1 MIKLMVLTTA
11 WLTALS
17 AAMQAAAQISLT
29 AEPPVGRHEVQG
41 VVVENEGKYQST
53 GYTPADLLFLLC
65 EPDEIP
71 GYTVVVREYR
81 GREIDGGTFAWMA
94 PFGHTYVWLNSGG
107 LSSSAKREELQ
118 CRVTRQWFPVERAQA
133 YLARQIGSF
142 IDLIGGGSIYVQVS
156 LYQKRASQNYEDF
169 QRGSAA
175 VFHRGTPSGIPLGTE
190 SWYSLGPKKSTLS
203 LCFVYDR
210 SFVRVMSHPD
220 PALGEAVA
228 QSILYRLL
236 IHPKGVVARG
246 ATPAVTLN
254 GKTVQSPY
262 LAALNGTVVAPV
274 SVLKPFGVKVEVS
287 RSVHSWH
294 VTLQRE
300 ERWITLEAFRREAR
314 TPDGMLKLERAVFPF
329 RGELVVPLR
338 QVAEALGLTVQAQ

>member
-17 AAMQAAAQISLT
+17 AAIMAAAQISLT

-71 GYTVVVREYR
+71 GYTVVIREYR
-81 GREIDGGTFAWMA
+81 GLDVDGGTFAWMA

-107 LSSSAKREELQ
+107 LSSSAKREELKCQ
-118 CRVTRQWFPVERAQA
+118 ITREWFPLERAQA

-142 IDLIGGGSIYVQVS
+142 IELSRGGSIIVDVELRLRRVS
-156 LYQKRASQNYEDF
+156 MNYKDF
-169 QRGSAA
+169 QRESAA
-175 VFHRGTPSGIPLGTE
+175 LFYRGTPSGIPLGTE
-190 SWYSLGPKKSTLS
+190 SWYSLSPKNSVS

-220 PALGEAVA
+220 PALGEALA

-236 IHPKGVVARG
+236 IHPKGVVARV
-246 ATPAVTLN
+246 ATPAVALN

-262 LAALNGTVVAPV
+262 LTALNGVVVAPV
-274 SVLKPFGVKVEVS
+274 SVLKPFGVTAKVS
-287 RSVHSWH
+287 RNVHFWH

>member
-71 GYTVVVREYR
+71 GYTVVIREYR
-81 GREIDGGTFAWMA
+81 GLDVDGGTFAWMA

-118 CRVTRQWFPVERAQA
+118 CRVTRQWFPLEHAQA

-142 IDLIGGGSIYVQVS
+142 IELSRGGSIYVQVS

-175 VFHRGTPSGIPLGTE
+175 LFYRGTPSGIPLGTE
-190 SWYSLGPKKSTLS
+190 SWYSLSPKNSVS

-210 SFVRVMSHPD
+210 SFVRVMSPD
-220 PALGEAVA
+220 IALGEALA

-236 IHPKGVVARG
+236 IHPKGVVARV
-246 ATPAVTLN
+246 ATPAVALN

-262 LAALNGTVVAPV
+262 LTALNGVVVAPV
-274 SVLKPFGVKVEVS
+274 SVLKPFGVTAKVS
-287 RSVHSWH
+287 RNVHFWH

-338 QVAEALGLTVQAQ
+338 QVAEALGLTVQVQ

>member
-1 MIKLMVLTTA
+1 MIKLMALTTA

-94 PFGHTYVWLNSGG
+94 PFGHTYVWLNVGG
-107 LSSSAKREELQ
+107 LFSSAKREELKCQ
-118 CRVTRQWFPVERAQA
+118 ITREWFPVERAQA

-142 IDLIGGGSIYVQVS
+142 IELSRGGSIIVDVELRLRRVS
-156 LYQKRASQNYEDF
+156 TNYKDF
-169 QRGSAA
+169 QRESAA
-175 VFHRGTPSGIPLGTE
+175 LFYRGTPSGIPLGTE
-190 SWYSLGPKKSTLS
+190 SWYSLSPKNSVS

-210 SFVRVMSHPD
+210 SFVRVMSTD
-220 PALGEAVA
+220 IALGEALA

-236 IHPKGVVARG
+236 IHPKGVVARV
-246 ATPAVTLN
+246 ATPAVALN

-262 LAALNGTVVAPV
+262 LTALNGVVVAPV
-274 SVLKPFGVKVEVS
+274 SVLKPFGVTAKVS
-287 RSVHSWH
+287 RNVHFWH

>member
-1 MIKLMVLTTA
+1 MMRLMALTTA

-17 AAMQAAAQISLT
+17 AVMQAAAQISLT

-71 GYTVVVREYR
+71 GYTVVIREYR
-81 GREIDGGTFAWMA
+81 GLDVDGGTFAWMA

-107 LSSSAKREELQ
+107 LSSSAKREELKCQ
-118 CRVTRQWFPVERAQA
+118 ITREWFPVERAQA

-142 IDLIGGGSIYVQVS
+142 IELSRGGSIIVDVELRLRRVS
-156 LYQKRASQNYEDF
+156 TNYKDF

-175 VFHRGTPSGIPLGTE
+175 LFYRGTPSGIPLGTE
-190 SWYSLGPKKSTLS
+190 SWYSLSPKNSVS

-210 SFVRVMSHPD
+210 SFVRVMSPD
-220 PALGEAVA
+220 IALGEALA

-236 IHPKGVVARG
+236 IHPKGVVARV
-246 ATPAVTLN
+246 ATPAVALN

-262 LAALNGTVVAPV
+262 LTALNGVVVAPV
-274 SVLKPFGVKVEVS
+274 SVLKPFGVTAKVS
-287 RSVHSWH
+287 RNVHFWH

>member
-1 MIKLMVLTTA
+1 MIRLMVLTTA

-17 AAMQAAAQISLT
+17 AVMQAAAQISLT
-29 AEPPVGRHEVQG
+29 AEPPVGKHEVQG
-41 VVVENEGKYQST
+41 VVVENDGKYQST

-81 GREIDGGTFAWMA
+81 GHEIDGGTFAWMA
-94 PFGHTYVWLNSGG
+94 PFGHTHVWLNVGG

-118 CRVTRQWFPVERAQA
+118 CRVTRRWFPLERAQA

-142 IDLIGGGSIYVQVS
+142 IGLIGGGSIYVQVS
-156 LYQKRASQNYEDF
+156 LYQKRASQNYEEF
-169 QRGSAA
+169 QRESAA
-175 VFHRGTPSGIPLGTE
+175 LFYRGTPSGIPLGTE

-236 IHPKGVVARG
+236 IHPKGVVARA

-254 GKTVQSPY
+254 GRTVQSAH
-262 LAALNGTVVAPV
+262 LTALNGTVVAPV

-287 RSVHSWH
+287 RSVHFWH
-294 VTLQRE
+294 VTLQRG
-300 ERWITLEAFRREAR
+300 ERWIALEAFRREAR
-314 TPDGMLKLERAVFPF
+314 TPDGTLKLERPVFPF
-329 RGELVVPLR
+329 KGELVVPLR

>member
-1 MIKLMVLTTA
+1 MMRLMALTTA

-118 CRVTRQWFPVERAQA
+118 CRVTRRWFPLEHAQA

-175 VFHRGTPSGIPLGTE
+175 LFYRGTPSGIPLGTE
-190 SWYSLGPKKSTLS
+190 SWYSLSPKNSVS

-210 SFVRVMSHPD
+210 SFVRVMSTD
-220 PALGEAVA
+220 IALGEALA

-236 IHPKGVVARG
+236 IHPKGVVARV
-246 ATPAVTLN
+246 ATPAVALN

-262 LAALNGTVVAPV
+262 LTALNGVVVAPV
-274 SVLKPFGVKVEVS
+274 SVLKPFGVTAKVS
-287 RSVHSWH
+287 RNVHFWH

-329 RGELVVPLR
+329 RGDLVVPLR

>member
-1 MIKLMVLTTA
+1 MMRLMVLTTA

-71 GYTVVVREYR
+71 GYTVVIREYR
-81 GREIDGGTFAWMA
+81 GLDVDGGTFAWMA
-94 PFGHTYVWLNSGG
+94 PFGHTYVWLNVGG

-118 CRVTRQWFPVERAQA
+118 CRVTRRWFPLEHAQA

-175 VFHRGTPSGIPLGTE
+175 LFYRGTPSGIPLGTE
-190 SWYSLGPKKSTLS
+190 SWYSLSPKNSVS

-210 SFVRVMSHPD
+210 SFVRVMSPD
-220 PALGEAVA
+220 IALGEALA

-236 IHPKGVVARG
+236 IHPKGVVARV
-246 ATPAVTLN
+246 ATPAVALN

-262 LAALNGTVVAPV
+262 LTALNGVVVAPV
-274 SVLKPFGVKVEVS
+274 SVLKPFGVTAKVS
-287 RSVHSWH
+287 RNVHFWH

-329 RGELVVPLR
+329 KGELVVPLR